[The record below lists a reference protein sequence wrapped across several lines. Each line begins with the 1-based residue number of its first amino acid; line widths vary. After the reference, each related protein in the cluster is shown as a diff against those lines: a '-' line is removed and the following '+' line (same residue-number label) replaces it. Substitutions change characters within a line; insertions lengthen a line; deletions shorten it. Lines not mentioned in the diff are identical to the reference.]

1 MRLILVIGAIV
12 ISVVMAALA
21 TDLSYAEDEDHACT
35 NCPTESH
42 SEPGRYRLYAATSY
56 EHLHARSK
64 RGITRIE
71 TTKGPN
77 SFDYLGNAVKV
88 DADRKVF
95 KIEYTATEAGAT
107 IVIDFH
113 DDVVLWAPIRLDGQG
128 STSGSTP
135 QPTPAPTPRPWPPSS
150 PTNTP
155 PTLTGTTAI
164 AHPENATG
172 PVATYTATDP
182 EGLTIIWTLS
192 GTDGADFSIIE
203 GDLTFNAGP
212 DYEDPTDA
220 DKDNVYDATVR
231 ASDGTNTVTLNVT
244 VTVSNVNEAPQ
255 FPGSGSTRS
264 VAENTAAGENVGA
277 PVEATD
283 PEDDSLTYAL
293 GGTDAAFF
301 DIAAS
306 TGQLLT
312 KAALDRSAKSSYS
325 VTVSVSDGKN
335 ADGNADAATDGTIDV
350 TIEVTGATVGS
361 GSSQTTL
368 LKSIPRQFV
377 PINGGAKTLLLS
389 EYFLGS
395 DQGYPP
401 YDVTKSA
408 SAIAT
413 VEVSEG
419 YLTITPK
426 GIGVA
431 TTTLTVTDTP
441 GIREEFKTIVYRP
454 VLPRTDTESVHIV
467 DPEVETTLTSSDGSL
482 VVTLPANARDEFFQA
497 AIDALSNDCGR
508 QAPVGQRSQCVLVG
522 LFDLAAES
530 VEESLDRSAT
540 LSVIVN
546 SQQYDAVQTDIA
558 NGDFTMWKGHG
569 PSDPSWDEIPECEEP
584 RGQSECFSLI
594 QADAGGKITV
604 FNIVSF
610 SQFAAGIVLLDPP
623 PSQPPSTSPPTDNTG
638 GGGGSSSGGSSRTR
652 SVYEYRGNQA
662 PQIFGEYIVTYQEN
676 GTEPVGKYTAKDPD
690 DDEITWSLLGRDRR
704 KFEISNSGV
713 LNFRSPPDYENPD
726 GLRGNTYWV
735 IVQAEDDG
743 KPSEYDVHNV
753 YVTVT
758 QVNELGTIIGDS
770 ELSVAERHTGPI
782 IQYEVDDP
790 EKGVIT
796 WTLSGP
802 DASGFDIDSQGSLT
816 SVVDLDFETPS
827 SSVGSNVHALTITAT
842 DDGQPELSAQ
852 LDVTLTVSNVNEAPQ
867 VSIIPDVD
875 LTTRHLPWMLD
886 LAEFFT
892 DPDGDSLSYEISGR
906 ASTDVAHAA
915 VDGGT
920 LSITPAGEGITSFY
934 VVAAD
939 SGGLSAVGKV
949 AVSVTEP
956 APTPVPAKV
965 TAPVPTETPAPE
977 VVADITTPSIAPLQ
991 SYVAA
996 LDFVA
1001 APEPSPTYVPLSLMS
1016 ERRLRNLTQQPDS
1029 VSKVIVAFAVEP
1041 VDAPKS
1047 ELTLPSMPTPAPA
1060 QSVSAPEIDAVA
1072 VAQGQA
1078 PSSVAVDEDGEGM
1091 QVWLTILLILIAILI
1106 AGYSVRMFVIH
1117 RL

>member
-1 MRLILVIGAIV
+1 MD
-12 ISVVMAALA
+12 S
-21 TDLSYAEDEDHACT
+21 DE
-35 NCPTESH
+35 
-42 SEPGRYRLYAATSY
+42 
-56 EHLHARSK
+56 
-64 RGITRIE
+64 
-71 TTKGPN
+71 
-77 SFDYLGNAVKV
+77 
-88 DADRKVF
+88 
-95 KIEYTATEAGAT
+95 
-107 IVIDFH
+107 
-113 DDVVLWAPIRLDGQG
+113 
-128 STSGSTP
+128 
-135 QPTPAPTPRPWPPSS
+135 
-150 PTNTP
+150 
-155 PTLTGTTAI
+155 
-164 AHPENATG
+164 
-172 PVATYTATDP
+172 
-182 EGLTIIWTLS
+182 
-192 GTDGADFSIIE
+192 
-203 GDLTFNAGP
+203 
-212 DYEDPTDA
+212 
-220 DKDNVYDATVR
+220 
-231 ASDGTNTVTLNVT
+231 
-244 VTVSNVNEAPQ
+244 
-255 FPGSGSTRS
+255 
-264 VAENTAAGENVGA
+264 
-277 PVEATD
+277 
-283 PEDDSLTYAL
+283 
-293 GGTDAAFF
+293 
-301 DIAAS
+301 
-306 TGQLLT
+306 
-312 KAALDRSAKSSYS
+312 
-325 VTVSVSDGKN
+325 
-335 ADGNADAATDGTIDV
+335 
-350 TIEVTGATVGS
+350 
-361 GSSQTTL
+361 
-368 LKSIPRQFV
+368 
-377 PINGGAKTLLLS
+377 
-389 EYFLGS
+389 
-395 DQGYPP
+395 GYPP
-401 YDVTKSA
+401 YDVTISA
-408 SAIAT
+408 STIAT

-419 YLTITPK
+419 YLTIAPK

-431 TTTLTVTDTP
+431 MTTLTITDTP

-454 VLPRTDTESVHIV
+454 VLPRTNTETVHIV
-467 DPEVETTLTSSDGSL
+467 DPDVETTLTSSDGSL
-482 VVTLPANARDEFFQA
+482 VVTLPADARDEFFQA
-497 AIDALSNDCGR
+497 AIDALSSDCGR
-508 QAPVGQRSQCVLVG
+508 QAPVGESYRCVLVD

-530 VEESLDRSAT
+530 VEESLNLPAT
-540 LSVIVN
+540 MSVILN
-546 SQQYDAVQTDIA
+546 QQQYGAVQTDLA

-569 PSDPSWDEIPECEEP
+569 PTDISWDEIPQCEEP
-584 RGQSECFSLI
+584 RGESECFSLI
-594 QADAGGKITV
+594 QTGSGGKITV
-604 FNIVSF
+604 FNITGF
-610 SQFAAGIVLLDPP
+610 SEFTVGLILPDPPPQP
-623 PSQPPSTSPPTDNTG
+623 PSQPPSTTPPTGSNSG
-638 GGGGSSSGGSSRTR
+638 GGGRSSGGRGR
-652 SVYEYRGNQA
+652 SHIEYEYIGNQT

-867 VSIIPDVD
+867 VGEIPGVE
-875 LTTRHLPWMLD
+875 LSTRHMPWMLD

-892 DPDGDSLSYEISGR
+892 DPDGDSLSYEISGH

-920 LSITPAGEGITSFY
+920 LSITPAGEGTASFY

-939 SGGLSAVGKV
+939 PGGLSVVGKV

-965 TAPVPTETPAPE
+965 TAPVPTETPAPV

-996 LDFVA
+996 LDLVA

-1016 ERRLRNLTQQPDS
+1016 ELRLRNLTQQPDS

-1060 QSVSAPEIDAVA
+1060 QSVSVPEIDAVA

-1078 PSSVAVDEDGEGM
+1078 PSSVAVDEDGEGV

>member
-21 TDLSYAEDEDHACT
+21 TDLSYADDEDLECT
-35 NCPTESH
+35 YCPTKSSH
-42 SEPGRYRLYAATSY
+42 PKPGRYRLYAATSD
-56 EHLHARSK
+56 EHLHARS
-64 RGITRIE
+64 RGGITDILITE
-71 TTKGPN
+71 GPN

-88 DADRKVF
+88 DADRNVF
-95 KIEYTATEAGAT
+95 KIEYTVTEAGAT

-113 DDVVLWAPIRLDGQG
+113 EDVVLWAPIPLDGQG
-128 STSGSTP
+128 GTSGS
-135 QPTPAPTPRPWPPSS
+135 TPAPTPRPRSPSS
-150 PTNTP
+150 PTNNP

-164 AHPENATG
+164 TYAENGTG

-182 EGLTIIWTLS
+182 EGLTIIWALS

-212 DYEDPTDA
+212 DYEDPTNA
-220 DKDNVYDATVR
+220 DKNNVYHVTVN
-231 ASDGTNTVTLNVT
+231 ASDGANTVTLDVT

-255 FPGSGSTRS
+255 FPGSGTARS

-312 KAALDRSAKSSYS
+312 KAALNLSSKSSYS

-335 ADGNADAATDGTIDV
+335 ADGNADTATDDTIDV
-350 TIEVTGATVGS
+350 AIEVTGATAGS

-368 LKSIPRQFV
+368 LNSIPMQFV
-377 PINGGAKTLLLS
+377 PINGGAKTILLS
-389 EYFLGS
+389 EYFLDS
-395 DQGYPP
+395 VEGYPP
-401 YDVTKSA
+401 YDVTISA
-408 SAIAT
+408 STIAT

-454 VLPRTDTESVHIV
+454 VLPRTNTESVHIV

-508 QAPVGQRSQCVLVG
+508 QAPVGQRRQCVLVD

-662 PQIFGEYIVTYQEN
+662 PQIFGEYNVTYQEN
-676 GTEPVGKYTAKDPD
+676 GTEPVGKYTARDPD

-842 DDGQPELSAQ
+842 DDGQPELSTE

-915 VDGGT
+915 VDAGA
-920 LSITPAGEGITSFY
+920 LSITPAGEGAASFY
-934 VVAAD
+934 IVAAD
-939 SGGLSAVGKV
+939 SGGLRTVGKV

-956 APTPVPAKV
+956 APTPAPPKV

-1091 QVWLTILLILIAILI
+1091 QVWLTILLILIAVLI